1 MQKRVLKKPAA
12 LIKGDL
18 VRLVAPA
25 SPFDRVLY
33 EKGLRVIESLGFEPV
48 VDSDEFSRTG
58 FLAGDDTAR
67 ARRLQQALL
76 EPDTKAVWC
85 IRGGYGTTRLLDKLN
100 LKKIRSNP
108 KLLIGFSDVTALLL
122 SLSTPG
128 GFVTVHG
135 PVVTQLSSLPKSARD
150 WLHEIISRP
159 RAAVKIPAGKLK
171 TIVKGKD
178 EGILLGGNLSLVTSL
193 VGTPYQPSL
202 AGSILFLEDTFEQAY
217 RLDRMLN
224 QLHQAAVFKN
234 VKGIVIGSLSGC
246 LPAGRAKYSAR
257 NVVERA
263 VAGLGL
269 PAVSG
274 ADFGHIKRNF
284 ALPLGVKARLDAT
297 KRVLTILEP
306 AVS

>member
-1 MQKRVLKKPAA
+1 MKLHKPAA
-12 LIKGDL
+12 LLKGDR

-25 SPFDRVLY
+25 SPFDRDLF
-33 EKGLRVIESLGFEPV
+33 ETGLRVIERLGFEPV
-48 VDSDEFSRTG
+48 VDRKEFSRTG
-58 FLAGDDTAR
+58 FLAGNDAER

-85 IRGGYGTTRLLDKLN
+85 IRGGYGTTRLLDKLD

-122 SLSTPG
+122 ALSTAG
-128 GFVTVHG
+128 GFVTIHG

-150 WLHEIISRP
+150 WLYKTISSP
-159 RAAVKIPAGKLK
+159 VAGSIVPARNLK
-171 TIVKGKD
+171 TVVKGKA
-178 EGILLGGNLSLVTSL
+178 EGVLLGGNLSLVTSL
-193 VGTPYQPSL
+193 VGTPYLPSF

-217 RLDRMLN
+217 RLDRMFN
-224 QLHQAAVFKN
+224 QLQQASVFEDI
-234 VKGIVIGSLSGC
+234 KGVVIGSLAGC
-246 LPAGRAKYSAR
+246 LPAGRGQYNAR

-263 VAGLGL
+263 VAKLGL

-274 ADFGHIKRNF
+274 ADFGHIKHNF

-306 AVS
+306 VVS